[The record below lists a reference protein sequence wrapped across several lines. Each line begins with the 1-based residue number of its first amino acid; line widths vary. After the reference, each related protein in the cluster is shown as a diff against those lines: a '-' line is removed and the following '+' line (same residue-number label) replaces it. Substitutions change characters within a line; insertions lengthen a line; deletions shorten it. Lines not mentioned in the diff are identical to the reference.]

1 MVSATAFELLAL
13 AQLTGVMVALSIN
26 CNTALYDPTPC
37 AVMVYKVPVTAFVL
51 NLYQISSSGVPG
63 VAAEQAVMLAVAVAD
78 KVFGEMLAVFTH
90 EVPIV
95 RDTAPAGLSLLGG
108 GITSLT
114 QIPNSPDPDEPV
126 AASYTRI

>member
-1 MVSATAFELLAL
+1 MCS
-13 AQLTGVMVALSIN
+13 
-26 CNTALYDPTPC
+26 
-37 AVMVYKVPVTAFVL
+37 VPVTAPVL

-63 VAAEQAVMLAVAVAD
+63 VAAEHAVMLEVAVAD
-78 KVFGEMLAVFTH
+78 KVLGEMLAVFTH
-90 EVPIV
+90 DVPTV
-95 RDTAPAGLSLLGG
+95 KVTAPAGLSLLGG